1 MVWKYTETQSCRKSL
16 KAPFAIYL
24 YLECLLK
31 KEQSR
36 QNNHEQFHQNNHE
49 QSHQNNHEQSRQN
62 NHEKSYTQKK
72 AEHEPS
78 GWAMLT
84 RCSFDEEENK
94 FDYYR
99 RKDCIQK
106 LCKKLKERA
115 IKIINYE
122 EKKMITL
129 TNEENKSYEEQE
141 ECHICKEIFRIDE
154 NDENYK
160 NRRKV
165 KAFAI

>member
-31 KEQSR
+31 KEQS
-36 QNNHEQFHQNNHE
+36 
-49 QSHQNNHEQSRQN
+49 HQNNHEQSRQN
-62 NHEKSYTQKK
+62 NHEQSRQNNPEKSYSQKK
-72 AEHEPS
+72 AKHEPS
-78 GWAMLT
+78 SWAILT

-99 RKDCIQK
+99 GKNYIQK

-115 IKIINYE
+115 IKIINY

>member
-31 KEQSR
+31 KEQS
-36 QNNHEQFHQNNHE
+36 
-49 QSHQNNHEQSRQN
+49 HQNNHEQSRQN
-62 NHEKSYTQKK
+62 NPEKSYTQKK
-72 AEHEPS
+72 AKHEPS
-78 GWAMLT
+78 SWAMLT

-99 RKDCIQK
+99 GKNYIQK

-129 TNEENKSYEEQE
+129 TNEENKSYEEQG
-141 ECHICKEIFRIDE
+141 ECHICKEIFCMDA
-154 NDENYK
+154 ND
-160 NRRKV
+160 
-165 KAFAI
+165 

>member
-99 RKDCIQK
+99 GKNYIQK

-122 EKKMITL
+122 KKMITL
-129 TNEENKSYEEQE
+129 TNEENKSYEEQG
-141 ECHICKEIFRIDE
+141 ECHICKEIFCMDA
-154 NDENYK
+154 ND
-160 NRRKV
+160 
-165 KAFAI
+165 

>member
-1 MVWKYTETQSCRKSL
+1 
-16 KAPFAIYL
+16 
-24 YLECLLK
+24 
-31 KEQSR
+31 
-36 QNNHEQFHQNNHE
+36 
-49 QSHQNNHEQSRQN
+49 
-62 NHEKSYTQKK
+62 
-72 AEHEPS
+72 
-78 GWAMLT
+78 MLT
-84 RCSFDEEENK
+84 RYSFDEEENK

-99 RKDCIQK
+99 GKDCIQK
-106 LCKKLKERA
+106 LCKKLKECA

>member
-1 MVWKYTETQSCRKSL
+1 
-16 KAPFAIYL
+16 
-24 YLECLLK
+24 
-31 KEQSR
+31 
-36 QNNHEQFHQNNHE
+36 
-49 QSHQNNHEQSRQN
+49 
-62 NHEKSYTQKK
+62 
-72 AEHEPS
+72 
-78 GWAMLT
+78 MLT
-84 RCSFDEEENK
+84 RYSFDEEENK

-99 RKDCIQK
+99 GKDCIQK

-141 ECHICKEIFRIDE
+141 ECHICKEIFCIDE